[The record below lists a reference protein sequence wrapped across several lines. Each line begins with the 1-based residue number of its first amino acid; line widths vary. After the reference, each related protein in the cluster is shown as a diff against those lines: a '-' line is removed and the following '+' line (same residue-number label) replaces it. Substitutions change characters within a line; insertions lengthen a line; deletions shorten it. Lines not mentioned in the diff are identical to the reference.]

1 MVPFSMFSIGDILL
15 VSLQEEIDDSSVID
29 LSKAL
34 SRRVRGGNI
43 RGVVIDLG
51 NVEVVDTF
59 LAEHIRG
66 LASVLELLNART
78 VISGLG
84 ASAIVAL
91 KNFDISFGENLTFA
105 LDSQQALEKLGFLIG
120 GP

>member
-1 MVPFSMFSIGDILL
+1 MVPFSIFSLGDVLL

-29 LSKAL
+29 LSRAL
-34 SRRVRGGNI
+34 SMRVRKRNI
-43 RGVVIDLG
+43 RGVVIDLR
-51 NVEVVDTF
+51 NIEVIDTF

-91 KNFDISFGENLTFA
+91 KNFDISFEENMAFA
-105 LDSQQALEKLGFLIG
+105 LDSQQALEKLGLLTVR
-120 GP
+120 P